1 MQESKKDTGANSK
14 YVTEQVQRTWN
25 VFGIIHLV
33 PVFTSPRGNTS
44 STVTTA
50 IPGWF
55 CLVMFV
61 FSNWLKIGKPKKWW
75 LIMAY
80 HCFPQWNCQKS
91 RGWLSIFPITRR
103 PYAHRPHW
111 PQRGGDLMPFAA
123 WITRYMS
130 SCKQVGSNMPAIFW
144 ANLKRYLRI
153 LQSGSPQ
160 ISKFVTQIAIVC
172 DTYMCIYIHIYI
184 YIYLLIINL

>member
-1 MQESKKDTGANSK
+1 MECIWDHS
-14 YVTEQVQRTWN
+14 
-25 VFGIIHLV
+25 IPLV
-33 PVFTSPRGNTS
+33 LVLTSPRGNTR
-44 STVTTA
+44 STVPGLFLTVGVTTA

-61 FSNWLKIGKPKKWW
+61 FYNWLKIGKPKKWW

-80 HCFPQWNCQKS
+80 HCFPYWICQKS

-111 PQRGGDLMPFAA
+111 PQRGDDLMPFAA
-123 WITRYMS
+123 WIARYMS
-130 SCKQVGSNMPAIFW
+130 SCKQVGSNIPAIFW

-160 ISKFVTQIAIVC
+160 ISKFVTQITIVY
-172 DTYMCIYIHIYI
+172 DT
-184 YIYLLIINL
+184 